1 MEKER
6 VRAWPV
12 WDFKERIVN
21 SQIYIFYCDS
31 PVIMNKFK
39 RRRSAFLY
47 FYWRI
52 NFVIRLFSNKIV
64 KYLVSHDAEGRRK
77 KFIDKKSLEGN
88 KKLISITEE
97 PTGHEKRIARL
108 SSHGASLFSKK
119 NPRRDMKDRF
129 SMLAPKHNS
138 IFVSCPFILLPLL
151 LLILV
156 LYMIDIVK
164 QVTSMTFSLEYGGN
178 KLCLQ

>member
-97 PTGHEKRIARL
+97 QQDMKKGSLGCHHMVLLFSLKKPSKGHEGSFFNA
-108 SSHGASLFSKK
+108 GA
-119 NPRRDMKDRF
+119 
-129 SMLAPKHNS
+129 
-138 IFVSCPFILLPLL
+138 
-151 LLILV
+151 
-156 LYMIDIVK
+156 
-164 QVTSMTFSLEYGGN
+164 QT
-178 KLCLQ
+178 

>member
-97 PTGHEKRIARL
+97 QQDMKKGSLGCHHMVL
-108 SSHGASLFSKK
+108 LFSQKK
-119 NPRRDMKDRF
+119 TLEGTWRIVFQCWRPNIIQFLCHVLLFFFLFF
-129 SMLAPKHNS
+129 SS
-138 IFVSCPFILLPLL
+138 FVSFTWS
-151 LLILV
+151 
-156 LYMIDIVK
+156 
-164 QVTSMTFSLEYGGN
+164 TS
-178 KLCLQ
+178 

>member
-108 SSHGASLFSKK
+108 SSHGASLFLKK
-119 NPRRDMKDRF
+119 TLEGTWRIVFQCWRPNIIQFLCHVLLSFFFFF
-129 SMLAPKHNS
+129 SSFLS
-138 IFVSCPFILLPLL
+138 FTWS
-151 LLILV
+151 
-156 LYMIDIVK
+156 
-164 QVTSMTFSLEYGGN
+164 TS
-178 KLCLQ
+178 